1 MADFEHA
8 LEEVKPAFGAA
19 TEALQ
24 LYRVHGMLSCGGAF
38 DLIMNTMRTL
48 VKQVRLCCRVG
59 GKLRVSVYV
68 CVCE

>member
-1 MADFEHA
+1 MSDFEKA

-38 DLIMNTMRTL
+38 DLIMNTMRKL
-48 VKQVRLCCRVG
+48 VKQVRYMPVRLHIHA
-59 GKLRVSVYV
+59 
-68 CVCE
+68 